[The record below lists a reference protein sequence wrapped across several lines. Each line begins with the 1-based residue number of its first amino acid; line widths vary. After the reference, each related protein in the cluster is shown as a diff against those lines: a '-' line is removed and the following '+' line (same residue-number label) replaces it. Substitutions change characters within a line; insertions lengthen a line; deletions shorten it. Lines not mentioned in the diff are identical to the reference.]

1 MPRVMMAQPKQR
13 PMKAQ
18 PMLMAQLTPMP
29 RATAQPMS
37 RRMLMVQPT
46 PNTKAQHELAH
57 TLRPR
62 AHEMPRLATMPV
74 PRPMAQPSTPEPPRP
89 QSDDE
94 PGAEPGAEH
103 WSAESSAEQSR
114 ADPVVEPSGAELS
127 IELREAL
134 SRGGH

>member
-1 MPRVMMAQPKQR
+1 MA
-13 PMKAQ
+13 
-18 PMLMAQLTPMP
+18 
-29 RATAQPMS
+29 
-37 RRMLMVQPT
+37 QPT

-89 QSDDE
+89 LSDE
-94 PGAEPGAEH
+94 PGAEH
-103 WSAESSAEQSR
+103 LSAGSSAEQLS

-127 IELREAL
+127 IDLSRAL
-134 SRGGH
+134 SCRAPSQSLSHGETSCRALSCRTLRQSLSHQALH